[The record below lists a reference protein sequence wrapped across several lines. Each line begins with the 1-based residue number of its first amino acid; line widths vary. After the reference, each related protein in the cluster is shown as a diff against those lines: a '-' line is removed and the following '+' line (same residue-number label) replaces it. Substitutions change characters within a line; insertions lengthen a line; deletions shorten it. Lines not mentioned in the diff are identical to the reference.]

1 MSLMSSKDW
10 VLLLT
15 PIFFNGVFLFAF
27 QEIIKRWFNKTKAA
41 DERKKLIVDSFL
53 EQLEKSMEV
62 ISEVE
67 KQFRF
72 GEDMRSI
79 NEEVCN
85 TISKM
90 CQYGKNHNSVL
101 GMYKSLEK
109 LRAQCGYC
117 HCMLNQ
123 YQSCGVERAL
133 RYPQEDQEKI
143 LEFITEIKRTLRKM
157 ISQAIKL

>member
-41 DERKKLIVDSFL
+41 DERKKLI
-53 EQLEKSMEV
+53 
-62 ISEVE
+62 SEVE

-72 GEDMRSI
+72 REDMRSI